1 MVKAT
6 QRSFIFYP
14 RAIPNGA
21 LLNRRDS
28 HFVPLT
34 IALNQACIPHCR
46 CLLCP
51 MSLSPTAVPPTSHFV
66 VLDGLRG
73 VAALAVVVFHFMEFV
88 VPDYAH
94 SFIAH
99 AYLAVDFFF
108 CLSGFVIASAY
119 DTKFAQLGVGSFLLR
134 RLVRLHPLVLL
145 GSILGLVTFVADP
158 FSALYAAYG
167 PHVTGRMFLASCLLV
182 PYPVV
187 HERYFN
193 LFHLNPPT
201 WSLFWEYVANVL
213 YALVLV
219 RLRPSALGALTVLAA
234 GALCYEAA
242 QAGNLAVGFDGA
254 TFGGGAVRMAASFLG
269 GMILY
274 RMGGIIPT
282 RLGFLGLGTLLL
294 GAFVMPFLP
303 PWNWLVDPVLVLLY
317 FPGLVALG
325 AGARVSARWATVC
338 RWSGELSYPLYM
350 VHYPFLWLFLSYLE
364 HEKPAFSTQVALIP
378 VATGLLLLLAYVVL
392 VGLDAPVRRYLRQRL
407 VG

>member
-1 MVKAT
+1 MNLPPA
-6 QRSFIFYP
+6 
-14 RAIPNGA
+14 AA
-21 LLNRRDS
+21 
-28 HFVPLT
+28 
-34 IALNQACIPHCR
+34 
-46 CLLCP
+46 
-51 MSLSPTAVPPTSHFV
+51 PTAPHFV

-88 VPDYAH
+88 VPDYTH

-119 DTKFAQLGVGSFLLR
+119 DTKFAQLGLGSFLLR

-145 GSILGLVTFVADP
+145 GSVVGLVTFVADP
-158 FSALYAAYG
+158 FSSLYATYG
-167 PHVTGRMFLASCLLV
+167 PSITGRMFLASCLLV

-201 WSLFWEYVANVL
+201 WSLFWEYVANLL

-219 RLRPSALGALTVLAA
+219 RLRPQALGVLTVLAA
-234 GALCYEAA
+234 GALCYEASH
-242 QAGNLAVGFDGA
+242 AGNLAVGFDGA
-254 TFGGGAVRMAASFLG
+254 TFGGGGVRMAASFLV
-269 GMILY
+269 GMALY
-274 RMGGIIPT
+274 RAGGIWST
-282 RLGFLGLGTLLL
+282 RLGFLALGTLLL
-294 GAFVMPFLP
+294 GAFVMPFVP
-303 PWNWLVDPVLVLLY
+303 AWNWLVDPLLVLLY

-325 AGARVSARWATVC
+325 AGARVSMRWATVC

-364 HEKPAFSTQVALIP
+364 QAKPTFHTQVLLIP
-378 VATGLLLLLAYVVL
+378 IATSLLLLLAYLVL
-392 VGLDAPVRRYLRQRL
+392 VGLDAPLRRYLHQRL
-407 VG
+407 TKATY